1 MQTSNR
7 IPRSPRSRSV
17 GTRTAND
24 RLCSRDRSER
34 KRTFVVKLF
43 VLVAI
48 TYINEISRPVML
60 LLTAPKTQ
68 SSRQSADSSANSRS
82 DVHIHVHTCR
92 KLSQSLRFLPAGYIK
107 MYHKKPDD

>member
-1 MQTSNR
+1 MKTSNR

-60 LLTAPKTQ
+60 EMFFINGSENAVLA
-68 SSRQSADSSANSRS
+68 SE
-82 DVHIHVHTCR
+82 C
-92 KLSQSLRFLPAGYIK
+92 
-107 MYHKKPDD
+107 